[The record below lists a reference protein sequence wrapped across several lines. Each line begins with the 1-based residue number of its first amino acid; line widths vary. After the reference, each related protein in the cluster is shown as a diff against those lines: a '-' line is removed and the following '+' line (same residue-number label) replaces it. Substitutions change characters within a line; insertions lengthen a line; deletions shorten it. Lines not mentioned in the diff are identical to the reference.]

1 MTISRMEAQ
10 SPASADATVSQ
21 DWGKRYTEKSHKTW
35 AKLLS
40 ALRPL
45 SNKTSCT
52 KLLHGQEVIRLD
64 SSRIPKFEEL
74 SSRLSTST
82 NWEIIGTNG
91 FLPNEIFFTH
101 LANKRFPMACDIRSL
116 DGSDFQEFP
125 DLFHDIYGHTPLLIY
140 PEVSDL
146 LQSSAVGILKAIKLG
161 RHDLVKKIAAAYWF
175 TIEVGLVR
183 EKGAIRV
190 YGAAI
195 ASSPKEI
202 MFATQDT
209 APNLIRFNLDRV
221 MRSQYNMLELQQT
234 YFVLDDIDELQNLAK
249 QDFFERA
256 LQLEN
261 LPTLAQGEICP
272 SDEVIRFGKSHQQIF
287 F

>member
-1 MTISRMEAQ
+1 M
-10 SPASADATVSQ
+10 
-21 DWGKRYTEKSHKTW
+21 
-35 AKLLS
+35 
-40 ALRPL
+40 
-45 SNKTSCT
+45 
-52 KLLHGQEVIRLD
+52 
-64 SSRIPKFEEL
+64 
-74 SSRLSTST
+74 
-82 NWEIIGTNG
+82 
-91 FLPNEIFFTH
+91 
-101 LANKRFPMACDIRSL
+101 
-116 DGSDFQEFP
+116 
-125 DLFHDIYGHTPLLIY
+125 
-140 PEVSDL
+140 
-146 LQSSAVGILKAIKLG
+146 
-161 RHDLVKKIAAAYWF
+161 VKKIAAAYWF